1 MSKDKA
7 NTVTTLQREFQFGT
21 MKLDDPGSQ
30 FSPADVRDYY
40 APHFP
45 KLTGAAIKGPWVE
58 NGKEIW
64 EFQTQVG
71 TKG

>member
-1 MSKDKA
+1 MSKKE
-7 NTVTTLQREFQFGT
+7 NTVTTLERVFQYGA
-21 MKLDDPGSQ
+21 MKLDDPGAQ

-45 KLTGAAIKGPWVE
+45 KLTGAAIKGPKVE
-58 NGKEIW
+58 GNKEIW
-64 EFQTQVG
+64 EFVTQTG

>member
-1 MSKDKA
+1 MSK
-7 NTVTTLQREFQFGT
+7 NTVTALKREFRFGS

-45 KLTGAAIKGPWVE
+45 ELTGAAVKGPRVE
-58 NGKEIW
+58 DTKEIW
-64 EFQTQVG
+64 ELQTRVG

>member
-1 MSKDKA
+1 MTKN
-7 NTVTTLQREFQFGT
+7 NTVTTLERVFNYNG
-21 MKLDDPGSQ
+21 MKLDDPGAQ

-45 KLTGAAIKGPWVE
+45 KLTGAAVKGPKVE
-58 NGKEIW
+58 DNKEIW
-64 EFQTQVG
+64 EFQAQTG

>member
-1 MSKDKA
+1 MSKD
-7 NTVTTLQREFQFGT
+7 NTVTTLKREFRFGA
-21 MKLDDPGSQ
+21 MKLDDPGAQ

-45 KLTGAAIKGPWVE
+45 KLTGAAVKGPRVE
-58 NGKEIW
+58 SGKEIW

>member
-1 MSKDKA
+1 MSKKENA
-7 NTVTTLQREFQFGT
+7 VTALERVFQYGA
-21 MKLDDPGSQ
+21 MKLDDPGAQ

-45 KLTGAAIKGPWVE
+45 KLTGAAVKGPRVE
-58 NGKEIW
+58 GTKEIW
-64 EFQTQVG
+64 EFQTQTG

>member
-1 MSKDKA
+1 MARKTQ
-7 NTVTTLQREFQFGT
+7 NTVTALERVFNYNG
-21 MKLDDPGSQ
+21 MKLDDPGAQ

-45 KLTGAAIKGPWVE
+45 KLTGAAVKGPKVE
-58 NGKEIW
+58 GNKEVW
-64 EFQTQVG
+64 DFVTQTG